1 MSREERK
8 ITEHDLHAYADG
20 LLTGPEREAVEAHFA
35 ADPAAAE
42 DVEAWRRQNDALR
55 ALYGH
60 VAAEPVPPRLD
71 AHRIERNLHA
81 RTVHWSRMA
90 AAAVLLVCL
99 GAAGGWFG
107 REFAGPGPAQ
117 ATLVSEA
124 MEAHRVYA
132 TEVRHP
138 VEVWAN
144 ERDHLQTWLSK
155 RLDRAIT
162 VPDLRPDGLT
172 LVGGRL
178 LPASSSAAAQFMYED
193 ETGRRLT
200 LYVIPAQ
207 DGRKTAFRYAKLEK
221 LEAFFWSDEGISC
234 AIVSDLP
241 RDRLKE
247 IATRAYDQLG

>member
-1 MSREERK
+1 
-8 ITEHDLHAYADG
+8 
-20 LLTGPEREAVEAHFA
+20 
-35 ADPAAAE
+35 
-42 DVEAWRRQNDALR
+42 
-55 ALYGH
+55 
-60 VAAEPVPPRLD
+60 
-71 AHRIERNLHA
+71 
-81 RTVHWSRMA
+81 MA
-90 AAAVLLVCL
+90 AAAFLLVCL